1 MLCIHWGAEQPY
13 AQVSVK
19 DLHHRPAE
27 SGESGESAT
36 HDVMPECTS
45 SKTAHSFYLSHS
57 RKECNI

>member
-13 AQVSVK
+13 TQVSVK
-19 DLHHRPAE
+19 DLHHRPAN
-27 SGESGESAT
+27 SGESAT

-57 RKECNI
+57 RKE